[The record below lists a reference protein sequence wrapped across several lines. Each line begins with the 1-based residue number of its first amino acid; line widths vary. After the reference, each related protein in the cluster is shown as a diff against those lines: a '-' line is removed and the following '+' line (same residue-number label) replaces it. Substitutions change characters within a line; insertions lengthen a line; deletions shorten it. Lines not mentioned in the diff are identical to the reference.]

1 MISND
6 RRNRQTWDSW
16 ISALVFVLF
25 LGAWEGF
32 SRLGWISQLFFPAPS
47 KIISSLF
54 SMIVSGKLMINLVST
69 LERLGLGFL
78 MGAVPGLVLGLF
90 MGWSS
95 RLRRIVDPFIAAFHP
110 LPKIAIFPIIMVIFG
125 IGELSKIVAIALSTF
140 FPILIN
146 SMAGVRQLSPVYF
159 EVTRNYGANLWKTLR
174 RVVIPGSLPSILSGI
189 RIAMNLAMVIT
200 ITVELVSATQGLG
213 VIIWFAWQTM
223 RIEELYAS
231 LVVTAVLGILL
242 NLVLYQLSR
251 KLVPWSATITEGL
264 DQP

>member
-32 SRLGWISQLFFPAPS
+32 SRLGWISRLFFPAPS
-47 KIISSLF
+47 KIIGSLL
-54 SMIVSGKLMINLVST
+54 SMIVSGKLMINLFST

-78 MGAVPGLVLGLF
+78 LGAIPGLVLGLF
-90 MGWSS
+90 MGWSP

-189 RIAMNLAMVIT
+189 RVALNLAMVIT
-200 ITVELVSATQGLG
+200 ITVELLSANQGLG

-231 LVVTAVLGILL
+231 LVVTAVLGILI
-242 NLVLYQLSR
+242 NVILYYLSS
-251 KLVPWSATITEGL
+251 KLVPWSATQSEE
-264 DQP
+264 PE